1 MMQRGTVVAVKI
13 SVISFTKTGQ
23 QLAERIRESM
33 NGEDI
38 ITLYTKCSSQNAQEQ
53 QATINRANRT
63 EQETN
68 KAETAVSQKNMTEE
82 SATVSKKPDT
92 IAVTTSLSEWTG
104 VQMAAH
110 HALVF
115 IGACGIAFRAIA
127 PWITDKL
134 HDSPVLVADEM
145 GKYVIPL
152 LSGHVGG
159 ANELA
164 VRLAGA
170 LGAIPVITTATDLHD
185 SFAVD
190 IFAKRNDLRI
200 CNREG
205 IARVSAKVLAGEEIT
220 MSIQTGRLAVDET
233 IPPGIRLC
241 AYPPTEKVDV
251 LIADGTEEIFR
262 KESAELLLQPKKY
275 ILGVGCKRDTDSAKL
290 DLFLKKILEE
300 QGIVIEQIAALASI
314 DVKKEERCLL
324 EFSEKYRIPFR
335 TYTAQELQAVPGEFH
350 SSEFV
355 KAQVGV
361 DNVCERAALK
371 AAGTGGWI
379 FLSKQAQD
387 GMTAAIA
394 KRAMQNLQWMEE

>member
-1 MMQRGTVVAVKI
+1 
-13 SVISFTKTGQ
+13 
-23 QLAERIRESM
+23 
-33 NGEDI
+33 
-38 ITLYTKCSSQNAQEQ
+38 
-53 QATINRANRT
+53 
-63 EQETN
+63 
-68 KAETAVSQKNMTEE
+68 
-82 SATVSKKPDT
+82 
-92 IAVTTSLSEWTG
+92 
-104 VQMAAH
+104 MAAR
-110 HALVF
+110 HALIF
-115 IGACGIAFRAIA
+115 IGACGIAVRAIA
-127 PWITDKL
+127 PWIMDKL

-205 IARVSAKVLAGEEIT
+205 IAKVSAKVLAGEEIT
-220 MSIQTGRLAVDET
+220 MSVQTGHLAVDET

-241 AYPPTEKVDV
+241 AYPPVEKVDV
-251 LIADGTEEIFR
+251 LIADDTEETFR
-262 KESAELLLQPKKY
+262 KESAELLLQPKNIFWAWAARRIRTAQSWIY
-275 ILGVGCKRDTDSAKL
+275 
-290 DLFLKKILEE
+290 FEKILEE

-350 SSEFV
+350 GSEFV
-355 KAQVGV
+355 KTQVGV

-379 FLSKQAQD
+379 LLGKQAQD
-387 GMTAAIA
+387 GMTVAVAEKTWKERI
-394 KRAMQNLQWMEE
+394 RMWL

>member
-1 MMQRGTVVAVKI
+1 MKI

-33 NGEDI
+33 DGEDI

-68 KAETAVSQKNMTEE
+68 KAETAMSQKNMTEE

-104 VQMAAH
+104 EQMAAH
-110 HALVF
+110 HALIF
-115 IGACGIAFRAIA
+115 IGACGIAVRAIA
-127 PWITDKL
+127 PWIMDKL
-134 HDSPVLVADEM
+134 HDSPVLVVDEM

-220 MSIQTGRLAVDET
+220 MSVPTGYLAADET

-251 LIADGTEEIFR
+251 LIADGMEEIFR

-275 ILGVGCKRDTDSAKL
+275 ILGVGCKRNTDSAKL

>member
-1 MMQRGTVVAVKI
+1 
-13 SVISFTKTGQ
+13 
-23 QLAERIRESM
+23 
-33 NGEDI
+33 
-38 ITLYTKCSSQNAQEQ
+38 
-53 QATINRANRT
+53 
-63 EQETN
+63 
-68 KAETAVSQKNMTEE
+68 
-82 SATVSKKPDT
+82 
-92 IAVTTSLSEWTG
+92 
-104 VQMAAH
+104 
-110 HALVF
+110 
-115 IGACGIAFRAIA
+115 
-127 PWITDKL
+127 
-134 HDSPVLVADEM
+134 M

-170 LGAIPVITTATDLHD
+170 LGAVPVITTATDLHD

-205 IARVSAKVLAGEEIT
+205 IAKVSAKVLAGEEIT
-220 MSIQTGRLAVDET
+220 MSVQTGHLAVDKT

-241 AYPPTEKVDV
+241 AYPPVEKVDV
-251 LIADGTEEIFR
+251 LIADDTEETFR

-275 ILGVGCKRDTDSAKL
+275 ILGVGCKKDTDSAKL

-350 SSEFV
+350 GSEFV
-355 KAQVGV
+355 KTQVGV

-379 FLSKQAQD
+379 LLGKQAQD
-387 GMTAAIA
+387 GMTVAVAEKTWKERI
-394 KRAMQNLQWMEE
+394 RMWL

>member
-1 MMQRGTVVAVKI
+1 MQRGTVAAVKI

-23 QLAERIRESM
+23 QLAERIRERM

-38 ITLYTKCSSQNAQEQ
+38 ITLYTKCSSQNAQEL

-68 KAETAVSQKNMTEE
+68 KAGTAVSQKNMTEE
-82 SATVSKKPDT
+82 SATVSKKTDT
-92 IAVTTSLSEWTG
+92 IAVTTRLSEWTG
-104 VQMAAH
+104 EQMAAR
-110 HALVF
+110 HALIF
-115 IGACGIAFRAIA
+115 IGACGIAVRAIA
-127 PWITDKL
+127 PWIMDKL

-145 GKYVIPL
+145 GQYVIPL

-159 ANELA
+159 ANEMA

-220 MSIQTGRLAVDET
+220 MSVQTGCLAVDEA
-233 IPPGIRLC
+233 IPSGIRLC
-241 AYPPTEKVDV
+241 AYPPAGKVDV
-251 LIADGTEEIFR
+251 LIADDTEEIFR
-262 KESAELLLQPKKY
+262 KESAELLLQTKKY

-324 EFSEKYRIPFR
+324 EFSDKYRIPFR

-379 FLSKQAQD
+379 LLGKQAQD
-387 GMTAAIA
+387 GMTVAVAEKTWKERI
-394 KRAMQNLQWMEE
+394 RMWL

>member
-1 MMQRGTVVAVKI
+1 MKI
-13 SVISFTKTGQ
+13 SVISFTETGQ

-33 NGEDI
+33 DGETAV
-38 ITLYTKCSSQNAQEQ
+38 TLYTKCSRLEKK
-53 QATINRANRT
+53 TVP
-63 EQETN
+63 
-68 KAETAVSQKNMTEE
+68 AVDDSD
-82 SATVSKKPDT
+82 ADT
-92 IAVTTSLSEWTG
+92 ICVRNSLSAWAGE
-104 VQMAAH
+104 QMAAR
-110 HALVF
+110 HALIF
-115 IGACGIAFRAIA
+115 IGACGIAVRAIA
-127 PWITDKL
+127 PWIMDKL

-205 IARVSAKVLAGEEIT
+205 IAKVSAKVLAGEEIT
-220 MSIQTGRLAVDET
+220 MSVPTGYLAVDET

-241 AYPPTEKVDV
+241 AYPPAGKVDV
-251 LIADGTEEIFR
+251 LIADDTEELFR
-262 KESAELLLQPKKY
+262 KEAAELLLQPKKY
-275 ILGVGCKRDTDSAKL
+275 ILGVGCKRDTDSTKL
-290 DLFLKKILEE
+290 DLFLQKILEE

-379 FLSKQAQD
+379 LLGKQAQD
-387 GMTAAIA
+387 GMTVAIA
-394 KRAMQNLQWMEE
+394 KRAMQNLQWME

>member
-1 MMQRGTVVAVKI
+1 MKI
-13 SVISFTKTGQ
+13 SVISFTETGQ

-33 NGEDI
+33 DGETAV
-38 ITLYTKCSSQNAQEQ
+38 TLYTKCSRLEKK
-53 QATINRANRT
+53 TVP
-63 EQETN
+63 
-68 KAETAVSQKNMTEE
+68 AVDDSD
-82 SATVSKKPDT
+82 ADT
-92 IAVTTSLSEWTG
+92 ICVRNSLSAWAGE
-104 VQMAAH
+104 QMAAR
-110 HALVF
+110 HALIF
-115 IGACGIAFRAIA
+115 IGACGIAVRAIA
-127 PWITDKL
+127 PWIMDKL

-205 IARVSAKVLAGEEIT
+205 IAKVSAKVLAGEEIT
-220 MSIQTGRLAVDET
+220 MSVQTGHLAVDET
-233 IPPGIRLC
+233 IPSGIRLC
-241 AYPPTEKVDV
+241 AYPPAEKVDV
-251 LIADGTEEIFR
+251 LIADDTEETFR

-275 ILGVGCKRDTDSAKL
+275 ILGVGCKKDTDSAK
-290 DLFLKKILEE
+290 
-300 QGIVIEQIAALASI
+300 IAALASI

-335 TYTAQELQAVPGEFH
+335 IYTAQELQAVPGEFH
-350 SSEFV
+350 GSEFV
-355 KAQVGV
+355 KTQVGV

-379 FLSKQAQD
+379 LLGKQAQD
-387 GMTAAIA
+387 GMTVAVAEKTWKERI
-394 KRAMQNLQWMEE
+394 RMWL